1 MYIICMYHARNA
13 VWACNHTVIHL
24 KCMSWKA
31 HPRCIKGVSA
41 MFRLVGEGLGLG
53 RMNEITLN
61 EAVGTHILVVASW
74 RQLPVPEVFAG
85 IGASML
91 RKAIL
96 GMLDQCVYIYIY
108 ISLSLSWACIWQLIY
123 WLSIIIIN
131 CLLLRIVR
139 VMIWIASDLHVQT
152 KNHSVWL
159 LAANYIMR
167 WEKTI
172 CNLWDAI
179 PAEMHSDIL
188 SSLGNQFGQHHVC
201 MSRTCERGS
210 LRSLTNF
217 SQLIRN
223 LYKIVQDPST
233 KCAETGCTW
242 VARRSQLL

>member
-1 MYIICMYHARNA
+1 VTTTASTRSFCWDRRLY
-13 VWACNHTVIHL
+13 VE
-24 KCMSWKA
+24 
-31 HPRCIKGVSA
+31 KGY
-41 MFRLVGEGLGLG
+41 
-53 RMNEITLN
+53 T
-61 EAVGTHILVVASW
+61 
-74 RQLPVPEVFAG
+74 
-85 IGASML
+85 
-91 RKAIL
+91 L
-96 GMLDQCVYIYIY
+96 GMLDQYIYIINYNYIYIY
-108 ISLSLSWACIWQLIY
+108 WACIWQLIY
-123 WLSIIIIN
+123 WLSMIIIN
-131 CLLLRIVR
+131 CLSLRIVR
-139 VMIWIASDLHVQT
+139 VMLWIASDLHVQT
-152 KNHSVWL
+152 KNHSVGL

-179 PAEMHSDIL
+179 LAEMHSDIL
-188 SSLGNQFGQHHVC
+188 SSLGNQFGQHHVR